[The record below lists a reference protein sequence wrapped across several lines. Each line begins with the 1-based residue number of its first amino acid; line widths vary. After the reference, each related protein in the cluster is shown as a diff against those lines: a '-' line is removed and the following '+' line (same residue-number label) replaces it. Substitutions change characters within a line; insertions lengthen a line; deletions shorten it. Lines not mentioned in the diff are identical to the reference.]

1 MAESRQQVQKG
12 LDKIRVVTANA
23 LTHSDGSVVSTDLP
37 LPSRRSGKVRDLY
50 DLPSE
55 PGRAPRVLVV
65 ASDRVS
71 AFDVVMPTPI
81 PDKGRLLTRIS
92 LEWFRH
98 LRTRKIVE
106 DHLLSADPHEV
117 PGLSREDQELLI
129 GRCMVCR
136 KVQIVPIECVVRGW
150 LAGSGWSEYRSSGM
164 VCGVPLPP
172 GLHAHGRLP
181 EPIFTPAFKNDSG
194 HDENCTFEQV
204 ADRVGVELA
213 ERLRALSLQI
223 YRAAAE
229 RALERGLVL
238 ADTKFEFGFA
248 LGADG
253 QPTDRLVLAD
263 EVLTPDSSRYWI
275 EDSVRPGAEPASL
288 DKQFLRD
295 WLLAEERAGRWN
307 RTPPGPNLPPDI
319 VRRTRERYERA
330 AELLAMA

>member
-1 MAESRQQVQKG
+1 
-12 LDKIRVVTANA
+12 
-23 LTHSDGSVVSTDLP
+23 VSTDLP
-37 LPSRRSGKVRDLY
+37 LAGRRSGKVRDLY
-50 DLPSE
+50 DIPAVS
-55 PGRAPRVLVV
+55 GRSPRVLVV

-92 LEWFRH
+92 LEWFRY
-98 LRTRKIVE
+98 LRTQRIVD
-106 DHLLSADPHEV
+106 DHLISADPHEV
-117 PGLSREDQELLI
+117 PGLSREDQNLLV
-129 GRCMVCR
+129 GRCMICR

-150 LAGSGWSEYRSSGM
+150 LAGSGWAEYRLNGS
-164 VCGVPLPP
+164 VCGVALPP
-172 GLHAHGRLP
+172 GLEPHARLP

-204 ADRVGVELA
+204 AERIGDSLA
-213 ERLRALSLQI
+213 ERLRMLSLRI
-223 YRAAAE
+223 FTAAAE
-229 RALERGLVL
+229 RAIDRGLVL

-248 LGADG
+248 LDAAGH
-253 QPTDRLVLAD
+253 PTDRLLLAD

-275 EDSVRPGAEPASL
+275 AESARPGADPASL

-307 RTPPGPNLPPDI
+307 RTPPGPELPPDI

-330 AELLAMA
+330 AELLATP